1 MEGDAAYIDALFIY
15 EKLGIRDEVTFCIDT
30 GANRTCL
37 FEREATNLGID
48 FSNLK
53 RAGRLGGVGGLV
65 NTRLLEDAKIGFPI
79 DERRRAVVP
88 FPTILILAQSRS
100 VIRRIIEFLQII
112 LSRLE
117 RKPRSESQRGLP
129 NLLGFDFLKYCKIS
143 FSDTSFFFAG

>member
-1 MEGDAAYIDALFIY
+1 MASH
-15 EKLGIRDEVTFCIDT
+15 FCRDT

-48 FSNLK
+48 FNKLK
-53 RAGRLGGVGGLV
+53 KVGRLSGVGGLV

-88 FPTILILAQSRS
+88 FPTILIRARSRS
-100 VIRRIIEFLQII
+100 IIRRIAEFLQGI

-117 RKPRSESQRGLP
+117 RRPKGEGQRGLP
-129 NLLGFDFLKYCKIS
+129 S
-143 FSDTSFFFAG
+143 